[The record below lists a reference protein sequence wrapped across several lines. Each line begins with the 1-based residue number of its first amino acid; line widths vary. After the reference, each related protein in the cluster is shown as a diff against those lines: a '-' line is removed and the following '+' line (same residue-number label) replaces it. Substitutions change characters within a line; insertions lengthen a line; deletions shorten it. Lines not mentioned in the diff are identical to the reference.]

1 MIVVRILGGLLK
13 GKHVVVWWPRLP
25 RRHLVAGSRAQRD
38 TVLVIMRWEGRSD
51 LVVIWWW
58 AGSRA
63 RLHTVLIV
71 IWWCI
76 VGEAW

>member
-1 MIVVRILGGLLK
+1 MSTLSFGG
-13 GKHVVVWWPRLP
+13 PAY
-25 RRHLVAGSRAQRD
+25 LVASCWWVSSRARRD
-38 TVLVIMRWEGRSD
+38 TVLVIMRWEGRGD

-63 RLHTVLIV
+63 RLHTLLIV
-71 IWWCI
+71 IWWCM